1 MHEDRKGEMQ
11 EMAKL
16 QVAQNERLE
25 RMIAELM
32 DMHAGSTTG
41 YAGSGQG
48 QGGGNSTDYWR

>member
-1 MHEDRKGEMQ
+1 MTADRKGEMQ

-32 DMHAGSTTG
+32 NMQSGSTG
-41 YAGSGQG
+41 YRGSGQ
-48 QGGGNSTDYWR
+48 NVDSSTDYWR